1 MTVNGLRLP
10 DAFVALIDRPEPL
23 TDWVLKGGDQ
33 AWIYKG
39 GEGGLYW
46 IPSGDAFDS
55 ADPLWCLSTYRFK
68 SLAEIEEA
76 TGKLPVTFH
85 VAEYTAEEIAEW
97 DAEYAHLPGF
107 LPFISD
113 FSRIVYF
120 CDNGMAEA
128 LCFDYRQN
136 PDEPSVIHWD
146 EAYWRRF
153 APNFDY
159 FISLFEPFGPQHL
172 V

>member
-23 TDWVLKGGDQ
+23 THWVPKRRDQ

-46 IPSGDAFDS
+46 IPTSDADS
-55 ADPLWCLSTYRFK
+55 ADGLTSLRLFK

-76 TGKLPVTFH
+76 TGKLPVSFH

-153 APNFDY
+153 APNFGY
-159 FISLFEPFGPQHL
+159 FISMFEPFGPQHL

>member
-23 TDWVLKGGDQ
+23 THWVLKGGDQ
-33 AWIYKG
+33 AWVYKG

-46 IPSGDAFDS
+46 IPTSD
-55 ADPLWCLSTYRFK
+55 ADPDELCFSEYLFK

-76 TGKLPVTFH
+76 TNALPITFH

-113 FSRIVYF
+113 FSRVVYF
-120 CDNGMAEA
+120 CEDGMAEA

-136 PDEPSVIHWD
+136 SDEPSVIHWD
-146 EAYWRRF
+146 DHWRRF

-159 FISLFEPFGPQHL
+159 FISMFQPSGSQRRG
-172 V
+172 